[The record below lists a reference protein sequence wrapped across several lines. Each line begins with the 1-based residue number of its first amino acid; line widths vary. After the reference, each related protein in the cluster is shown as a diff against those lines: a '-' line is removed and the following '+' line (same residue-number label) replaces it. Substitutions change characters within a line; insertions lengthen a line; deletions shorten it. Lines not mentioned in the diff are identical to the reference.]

1 MTGPL
6 PGGSLG
12 DAFINVH
19 ANTSSV
25 EGDVRRGLDKAGADA
40 DREADKVG
48 TDIGGHIGK
57 SVEKEVGKHGPGI
70 GREIG
75 KAVEHEVI
83 DLKPNF
89 RYNVRGKDGKFI
101 SRAAAGITKEVENA
115 FSSAVSD
122 SGFFSKI
129 GQAFQDA
136 IGSSFGVSGKSPLTT
151 ALIPV
156 YVAIAG
162 LVGALLQALNAGAAV
177 LTTFPALIAAV
188 GLQVG
193 VLYLAFK
200 GVGTAIQGA
209 FAAKNAKELKDALVG
224 LTPSAQSFV
233 KSLLPLKPLFEDLKN
248 VAQQNFFKALGDAA
262 TKVINN
268 IAPLLRYN
276 ISVISTALGGA
287 VRDIALAFASPD
299 FHNFIAAVI
308 PATIEW
314 VRAFGPA
321 FAQFLIGLIDL
332 GRAAIP
338 LLIDLGKMVNSGLA
352 SLGKNLSELSRDP
365 KFREWL
371 GSMEATLKA
380 LGPLFKS
387 LFQFVVVFLDQLN
400 KAGGKA
406 LIEQLAKAVDLITAF
421 LATEAGWRALNEL
434 IGVAIGSFY
443 LLAGA
448 LIVILFLGASVQ
460 AFIDWLIN
468 TAFPAIGR
476 FFADIGKAIAD
487 WFTDIGDKVAN
498 FFNGFKVTVSGVGQA
513 ISDKFI
519 EVRDAVGNRISEVIQ
534 FVKDIPGKIVEAIGN
549 LGSLLFSAGKNLIN
563 GLINGI
569 ENAIPGLRSALGFIT
584 NMLPNWKGPEEKDKA
599 ILKPSGEAV
608 MAGFG
613 EGIAAGASDIRKM
626 LGDFTTGIGD
636 IGVSNTS
643 NHILF
648 GSNAL
653 QVNFRGALP
662 TQDEAMATGV
672 AVGAGISSQLAAR
685 NTRLAVRTL

>member
-1 MTGPL
+1 
-6 PGGSLG
+6 
-12 DAFINVH
+12 V
-19 ANTSSV
+19 
-25 EGDVRRGLDKAGADA
+25 
-40 DREADKVG
+40 
-48 TDIGGHIGK
+48 
-57 SVEKEVGKHGPGI
+57 
-70 GREIG
+70 
-75 KAVEHEVI
+75 
-83 DLKPNF
+83 
-89 RYNVRGKDGKFI
+89 
-101 SRAAAGITKEVENA
+101 
-115 FSSAVSD
+115 
-122 SGFFSKI
+122 
-129 GQAFQDA
+129 
-136 IGSSFGVSGKSPLTT
+136 
-151 ALIPV
+151 
-156 YVAIAG
+156 
-162 LVGALLQALNAGAAV
+162 AV
-177 LTTFPALIAAV
+177 LTTVPALVASI
-188 GLQVG
+188 GLEVG

-209 FAAKNAKELKDALVG
+209 FAAKNATELKAALAG
-224 LTPSAQSFV
+224 LTPAAQSFV
-233 KSLLPLKPLFEDLKN
+233 KSLLPLKPLFEYLKN
-248 VAQQNFFKALGDAA
+248 VSQQNFFKALGDAA

-268 IAPLLRYN
+268 IAPLLRQN
-276 ISVISTALGGA
+276 VGLIATALGGA
-287 VRDIALAFASPD
+287 VRSIALAFASPD

-338 LLIDLGKMVNSGLA
+338 LLTDLGKMVNSGLA

-421 LATEAGWRALNEL
+421 LATEAGMRALNEL
-434 IGVAIGSFY
+434 IGLAIGSFY
-443 LLAGA
+443 ILAGGI
-448 LIVILFLGASVQ
+448 IVILFLAASVQ
-460 AFIDWLIN
+460 AFIDWLVN
-468 TAFPAIGR
+468 TALPAIGK
-476 FFADIGKAIAD
+476 FFADIGKAIGD
-487 WFTDIGDKVAN
+487 WFVDASDKIEK
-498 FFNGFKVTVSGVGQA
+498 FFSGFGVTVSGVANAIGQ
-513 ISDKFI
+513 KFVEI
-519 EVRDAVGNRISEVIQ
+519 RDAVSTRIGEAIQ
-534 FVKDIPGKIVEAIGN
+534 FVKEIPGKVVDAIGN
-549 LGSLLFSAGKNLIN
+549 LGTLLFNAGRNLIN

-613 EGIAAGASDIRKM
+613 EGLAAGASDIRKM

-636 IGVSNTS
+636 IGISNTS

-648 GSNAL
+648 GANAL
-653 QVNFRGALP
+653 QINFRGALP

-672 AVGAGISSQLAAR
+672 AVGAGINSQLAAR